1 MPFDTDAYIRRLAN
15 AHGLTAKPGDTDHAE
30 LTVRAVRAE
39 LADIKTRAQ
48 NLHNWSA
55 AVIASHQADT
65 TRPGQAQVTAADPAR
80 PGCRCALRRP
90 DRRPGCRCKS
100 RHH

>member
-1 MPFDTDAYIRRLAN
+1 MPLDINAYIRSLAET
-15 AHGLTAKPGDTDHAE
+15 HGLTAKPGDTDHPD
-30 LTVRAVRAE
+30 LTERALRAE
-39 LADIKTRAQ
+39 LADLKTRAQ
-48 NLHNWSA
+48 NLHIWSTTI
-55 AVIASHQADT
+55 IASHQTDT
-65 TRPGQAQVTAADPAR
+65 TRSGQVPLATTDPAR